1 MEKYWFGTK
10 VDVEGVCIQN
20 GCISSMEALIHL
32 TCNEGD
38 TVLIP
43 SPLYYSFAGDWWVR
57 CQARIGTVQT
67 TEATGYEP
75 TIQLLEDA
83 Y

>member
-1 MEKYWFGTK
+1 
-10 VDVEGVCIQN
+10 
-20 GCISSMEALIHL
+20 MEALIHL

-57 CQARIGTVQT
+57 CQARIGTVYT
-67 TEATGYEP
+67 GEETGYEP
-75 TIQLLEDA
+75 NVAALEKA
-83 Y
+83 YQEAVSNGSRVKVLALN